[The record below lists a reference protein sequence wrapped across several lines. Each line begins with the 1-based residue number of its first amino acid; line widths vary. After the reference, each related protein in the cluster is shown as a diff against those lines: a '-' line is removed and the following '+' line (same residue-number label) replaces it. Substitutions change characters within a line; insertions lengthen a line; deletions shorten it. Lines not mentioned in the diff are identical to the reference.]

1 MAKKTGKHALLEQ
14 LIADG
19 TTHIFGNPG
28 TTEQGFMDALQDYP
42 QLQFILALHEG
53 VAVCAA
59 DAYARAT
66 RRPSVVELHTAP
78 GLGNGIGMIY
88 NAMRGHTPMV
98 VYAGHVETR
107 GLAQEPVLSGD
118 LVGMARAVCKW
129 SYEAQHA
136 HDVPRL
142 LRRAMKVAAE
152 PPQGPVFLS
161 LPMDVLDE
169 EADVTIAP
177 TTYTNWRSRPPVDAL
192 REAATMLAAAQHPV
206 LLVGDGVA
214 LSDGLTEVVALAE
227 LLGAPVFG
235 GSSSEINMP
244 LDHPLWAGAINL
256 ASESDARAQLE
267 SADVMLL
274 IGTGE
279 PATIFPTPAG
289 SLPPRA
295 RYIQVHLDTWELAK
309 NTPMDLTIAADPKQ
323 TAAELTE
330 ATRALMTSVQVEEA
344 RRRRDDVAAR
354 RAADHERLHRMEQQI
369 RDQQPIAPSRLME
382 ELGAALPANAAV
394 FDESITSGAALP
406 RYAKLTPGRYF
417 RGRGGGIGTGMP
429 GTVGLQLAFPD
440 SPVVGVVADGSSM
453 YTNTALWT
461 AAHHKL
467 PVTWVICS
475 NRTYRILKV
484 NMLRYLGEAAAG
496 RKFVEMDFNDPI
508 IDFAGM
514 AQSLGV
520 QGRRVEKPEELGE
533 ALREAIAHPGPSL
546 VDVVVDGAIPGRS

>member
-1 MAKKTGKHALLEQ
+1 MEKKTGKHALLGQ

-19 TTHIFGNPG
+19 TKYIFGNPG

-66 RRPSVVELHTAP
+66 RRPAFVELHTAP
-78 GLGNGIGMIY
+78 GLGNGIGMIF
-88 NAMRGHTPMV
+88 NALKGHTPMV

-118 LVGMARAVCKW
+118 LVGMARSVCKW
-129 SYEAQHA
+129 AYEVQHA

-161 LPMDVLDE
+161 LPMDVLDQ
-169 EADVTIAP
+169 EADVVITP
-177 TTYTNWRSRPPVDAL
+177 TTYTHWRARPPVDAV
-192 REAATMLAAAQHPV
+192 RVAASMLAAARRPV
-206 LLVGDGVA
+206 LLVGDGVS
-214 LSDGLTEVVALAE
+214 LSEGREEVVALAE

-235 GSSSEINMP
+235 AASTEVNVSF
-244 LDHPLWAGAINL
+244 DHPLWAGAVNL
-256 ASESDARAQLE
+256 LSESDARAQIE
-267 SADVMLL
+267 AADLLLL

-279 PATIFPTPAG
+279 PATIFPSPAG
-289 SLPPRA
+289 ALPPTA
-295 RYIQVHLDTWELAK
+295 RVIQVHLDTWELAK
-309 NTPMDLTIAADPKQ
+309 NSPMDLTIVADPKA
-323 TAAELTE
+323 TTAELTE
-330 ATRALMTSVQVEEA
+330 ATRGLMSADQQEEA
-344 RRRRDDVAAR
+344 RRRRDEVAAR
-354 RAADHERLHRMEQQI
+354 RAAEHDRLHRLDQQV

-382 ELGAALPANAAV
+382 ELGAALPANAAI
-394 FDESITSGAALP
+394 FDESITSGAALS
-406 RYAKLTPGRYF
+406 RYVKLMPGRYF

-440 SPVVGVVADGSSM
+440 SPVVGVVADGSAM
-453 YTNTALWT
+453 YTITALWT

-475 NRTYRILKV
+475 NRTYRILKL
-484 NMLRYLGEAAAG
+484 NMLRYLGESAAG
-496 RKFVEMDFNDPI
+496 RQFVEMDFNDPI

-514 AQSLGV
+514 ARSLGV
-520 QGRRVEKPEELGE
+520 HGRQVEKPDELSE
-533 ALREAIAHPGPSL
+533 ALREAIAYPGPAL
-546 VDVVVDGAIPGRS
+546 VDVVVDGSLPGRP